1 MLKQSVLNYLE
12 NNDFKFE
19 RFICEYE
26 VFRNTE
32 RIVIIHPTLG
42 IRLFYL
48 LDLFDKYYTE
58 SVIEM
63 DLRNLDKLLR

>member
-19 RFICEYE
+19 RFINENE

-32 RIVIIHPTLG
+32 RIVIIHPILG

-63 DLRNLDKLLR
+63 DLRNLDK